1 METTFS
7 IINLTFQMSISKI
20 VYEHDIQSEL
30 TINRDQTPLS
40 YISLG
45 KYTLNIKGPKNVPV
59 KVMDDKCQITAT
71 FAVTAV
77 WNFLPM

>member
-20 VYEHDIQSEL
+20 VYEHDMQSEL

-40 YISLG
+40 YVSPG

-59 KVMDDKCQITAT
+59 KVMDDKRQITAT